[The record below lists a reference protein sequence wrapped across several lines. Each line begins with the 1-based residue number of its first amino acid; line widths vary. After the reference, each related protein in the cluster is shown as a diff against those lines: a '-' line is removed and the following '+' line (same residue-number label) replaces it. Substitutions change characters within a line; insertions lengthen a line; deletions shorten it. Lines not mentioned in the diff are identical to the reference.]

1 MSTKCTWIK
10 EMIGSGSDERCGYY
24 LLIIVSVMIGR
35 GKCTLSACVDAMGDV
50 DATPVAM
57 QVATDVFN
65 FYIMPSLNVSA
76 IMSSSMFSREK
87 SVEFNT

>member
-1 MSTKCTWIK
+1 M
-10 EMIGSGSDERCGYY
+10 GSGSDERCGYY

-57 QVATDVFN
+57 EVATDVF
-65 FYIMPSLNVSA
+65 
-76 IMSSSMFSREK
+76 
-87 SVEFNT
+87 

>member
-1 MSTKCTWIK
+1 
-10 EMIGSGSDERCGYY
+10 
-24 LLIIVSVMIGR
+24 MIGR
-35 GKCTLSACVDAMGDV
+35 GKCTLCARVDAISDV
-50 DATPVAM
+50 DASESRRRDLM
-57 QVATDVFN
+57 IFN